1 MTQPTRPDDP
11 AEALTEALTEAL
23 ADTAIFELLVDYNF
37 RTGLC
42 ATAET
47 VAKEDISDAIL
58 PFLTALR
65 ARGYTVIKSD

>member
-1 MTQPTRPDDP
+1 MTHPTRPDDP
-11 AEALTEALTEAL
+11 AEALTEAL

-37 RTGLC
+37 RTGYC

-47 VAKEDISDAIL
+47 IAKEDISDAVL

-65 ARGYTVIKSD
+65 ARGYDVVKTEKPK